1 MEKCSSNKT
10 KGSYCDCDDKET
22 EKFVGKNIFCS
33 IFNDI
38 LKIIILKENLGGKD
52 YKPIYAYDIEEAT
65 PGLIK
70 ITRTTIVVRNAGC
83 ARSSTL

>member
-1 MEKCSSNKT
+1 M
-10 KGSYCDCDDKET
+10 
-22 EKFVGKNIFCS
+22 
-33 IFNDI
+33 
-38 LKIIILKENLGGKD
+38 KIIILKENLGGKD

-83 ARSSTL
+83 TRSRYTQKIFFLMN